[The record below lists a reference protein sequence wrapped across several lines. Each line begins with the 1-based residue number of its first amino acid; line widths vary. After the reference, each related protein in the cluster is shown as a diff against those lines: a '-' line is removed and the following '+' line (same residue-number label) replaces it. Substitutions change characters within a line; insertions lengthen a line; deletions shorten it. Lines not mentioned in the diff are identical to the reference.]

1 MFDNY
6 SKINLGRVRDFIQY
20 YTRQEAT
27 GTAERTA
34 KKIIIIGLT
43 LVKLL
48 NRMIIDG
55 EITENNIK
63 DVLEHDYNFNTND
76 EVLQAKILNP
86 KELGSKAFLFFSSKF
101 DYREIINITP
111 ECFNIVNIAVSSY
124 IADILQYIGRHI
136 KELKHYISPNQFIR
150 GYREYHE
157 KLDPKNEKIQSL
169 FHMTLK
175 LMDIEQN
182 KEIYQIIEY
191 KIQSETQDTS
201 KIGEEVYNDL
211 KKEEEI
217 SKDTITMNLEIA
229 QRSER
234 NDLTKQTL
242 EHIQKKIQEMNQNLS
257 GQMKIISDHNIELK
271 NLIIELKNQNI
282 KLQYKVEIL
291 KFSDNLEILGRIFD
305 NILSSD
311 KLDENK
317 ALLIEACKDIL
328 EDWRQFEPTKWE
340 KISDYLI
347 QVIEDNPYGKIIVA
361 TGKIFNE
368 FIKWIRQKKGNK

>member
-1 MFDNY
+1 
-6 SKINLGRVRDFIQY
+6 
-20 YTRQEAT
+20 
-27 GTAERTA
+27 
-34 KKIIIIGLT
+34 
-43 LVKLL
+43 
-48 NRMIIDG
+48 MIIDG

-234 NDLTKQTL
+234 ND
-242 EHIQKKIQEMNQNLS
+242 
-257 GQMKIISDHNIELK
+257 
-271 NLIIELKNQNI
+271 
-282 KLQYKVEIL
+282 
-291 KFSDNLEILGRIFD
+291 
-305 NILSSD
+305 
-311 KLDENK
+311 
-317 ALLIEACKDIL
+317 
-328 EDWRQFEPTKWE
+328 
-340 KISDYLI
+340 
-347 QVIEDNPYGKIIVA
+347 
-361 TGKIFNE
+361 
-368 FIKWIRQKKGNK
+368 